1 VAGTGTGTVPSS
13 GKRELAARKQKGA
26 ALERR
31 ALYLERAE
39 QGEERRAGDLLRR
52 RGEEERRR
60 GEEAESSSAVVK
72 LEQRSVLSYGTVRWT
87 TVTATADRLNH
98 TPIAKFRIRMDY
110 NTKFSIPVFGIPIL
124 RSPVLVISWFQ

>member
-1 VAGTGTGTVPSS
+1 
-13 GKRELAARKQKGA
+13 
-26 ALERR
+26 
-31 ALYLERAE
+31 LYLGRAE
-39 QGEERRAGDLLRR
+39 QGEERCAGELLRR

-60 GEEAESSSAVVK
+60 GEEAESSSVVVK

-98 TPIAKFRIRMDY
+98 TPIAKFRIRMNY
-110 NTKFSIPVFGIPIL
+110 NTKFSIPMFRIPNL